1 MNADTSKGCES
12 LAFDRVVRACF
23 GVSLVFL
30 LFATA
35 SARALGQDATLEA
48 TRLEGAWQD
57 QAEPDHLLGFSGGK
71 IIESQGGRIVRVTK
85 LLNVEGA
92 RLHVCEFGEDA
103 YPEAR
108 VEGDRLAWREAP
120 QGPETEFRRLPV
132 WPEALDLKPLRLPE
146 PKPLP
151 LSRVMEIQSELYR
164 RLKQDQVTVRRRG
177 TKIPGMALDS
187 VALHQIEVSG
197 ENTAYLRSLVLEV
210 GWIDVARFSYP
221 TAVAAFLIVQ
231 HSMDLPLMLAAIPEI
246 EKSTGPMG
254 LIADDYPLL
263 VDRTRLRQGE
273 RQIYGTQVGRQAD
286 GKPLVLPVAN
296 RQGLDEIRGILGM
309 IPPTV
314 LEYLRVLG
322 GDDQVRFSEACQ
334 EAPTSTVV
342 QTREARAPAG
352 IPAMEVPTSFRGLH
366 GQPGGHLPSVAET

>member
-1 MNADTSKGCES
+1 MDRNTRES
-12 LAFDRVVRACF
+12 LKGTGYERVLRGFAGLILF
-23 GVSLVFL
+23 GLLSAGPSAGAAGGVQAPVS
-30 LFATA
+30 
-35 SARALGQDATLEA
+35 
-48 TRLEGAWQD
+48 LEGAWQD
-57 QAEPDHLLGFSGGK
+57 PAEPGHLLGFNGGK
-71 IIESQGGRIVRVTK
+71 INESQGGRIVRVTK
-85 LLNVEGA
+85 LLNVQGA
-92 RLHVCEFGEDA
+92 RLQVCEFGEDA

-108 VEGDRLAWREAP
+108 VEGDRLAWRESP
-120 QGPETEFRRLPV
+120 EGPVTEFHRLPV
-132 WPEALDLKPLRLPE
+132 WPAALDLKPLRLPE

-164 RLKQDQVTVRRRG
+164 RLKQDQATIRRKG

-187 VALHQIEVSG
+187 AALHQIQVSG

-210 GWIDVARFSYP
+210 GWIDVLRFSYP

-254 LIADDYPLL
+254 LIGDDYPLL
-263 VDRTRLRQGE
+263 VDRTRLLQGE

-286 GKPLVLPVAN
+286 GKPLVLPIVD
-296 RQGLDEIRGILGM
+296 RQNLDEIRGILGM
-309 IPPTV
+309 IPPTA

-334 EAPTSTVV
+334 EAPTSTAV
-342 QTREARAPAG
+342 QTLRQHGRPGVVGCCVDRGQHWERYGTAIRSRKAR
-352 IPAMEVPTSFRGLH
+352 
-366 GQPGGHLPSVAET
+366 